1 MELYVITTWGENM
14 NYPQST
20 PPSKQAQGLAIAGLV
35 CGIIAFLIVPP
46 LFGILG
52 IVFGGVSWSKGNKLG
67 RIATIVSIAGLIIG
81 MIIGAA
87 IGASNS

>member
-1 MELYVITTWGENM
+1 M
-14 NYPQST
+14 NYQPPT
-20 PPSKQAQGLAIAGLV
+20 PAFQQPPAAKPAQGLAIAGLV

-67 RIATIVSIAGLIIG
+67 RVATFVAIAGLIIG

-87 IGASNS
+87 IGASNA